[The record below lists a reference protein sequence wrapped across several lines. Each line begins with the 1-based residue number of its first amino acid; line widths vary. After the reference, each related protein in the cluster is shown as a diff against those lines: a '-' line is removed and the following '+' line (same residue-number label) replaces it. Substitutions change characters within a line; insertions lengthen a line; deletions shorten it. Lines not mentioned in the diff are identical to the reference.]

1 MDQHNRQS
9 RAMRGP
15 WSNRI
20 SYWKEATASEKHTCI
35 PAGPAGEGAPFP
47 LCFTQPQR
55 DLPVRKAEGTS
66 NTTIQTLGGQ
76 GRGQGIQV
84 SLHLPTQQLP
94 CLKVGA
100 PPICSCPLRTI
111 CYNKNHVNNNS
122 SRTPRSFHGSCV
134 LSGVLKDQSVGS
146 AELLLTATAKLG
158 QQQNLRPFSTRV
170 TRRNNK
176 TSFLSKF
183 LQGG

>member
-100 PPICSCPLRTI
+100 PPSAAAHSEQFVITKITSTI
-111 CYNKNHVNNNS
+111 
-122 SRTPRSFHGSCV
+122 
-134 LSGVLKDQSVGS
+134 
-146 AELLLTATAKLG
+146 TAQGHLDPFMEVVFSLG
-158 QQQNLRPFSTRV
+158 F
-170 TRRNNK
+170 
-176 TSFLSKF
+176 
-183 LQGG
+183 